1 MLSTKVNTG
10 TAVFEEYLYIGHPC
24 NLCDLKDMQQNV
36 HVDDIFNWWKNHNL
50 STMQYSNLLQETYN
64 ILKEFDLEAED
75 VTNEQEKV
83 VCNKET
89 ASRRGLLEDEVNT
102 FRP

>member
-1 MLSTKVNTG
+1 
-10 TAVFEEYLYIGHPC
+10 
-24 NLCDLKDMQQNV
+24 
-36 HVDDIFNWWKNHNL
+36 
-50 STMQYSNLLQETYN
+50 MQYSNSLQETYN

-75 VTNEQEKV
+75 DTNEQEKV

-89 ASRRGLLEDEVNT
+89 ASRRGLLEGEVNI

>member
-1 MLSTKVNTG
+1 
-10 TAVFEEYLYIGHPC
+10 
-24 NLCDLKDMQQNV
+24 
-36 HVDDIFNWWKNHNL
+36 
-50 STMQYSNLLQETYN
+50 MQYSNPLQETYN

-89 ASRRGLLEDEVNT
+89 ASRRRLLEDEVNI

>member
-1 MLSTKVNTG
+1 
-10 TAVFEEYLYIGHPC
+10 
-24 NLCDLKDMQQNV
+24 MQ
-36 HVDDIFNWWKNHNL
+36 
-50 STMQYSNLLQETYN
+50 SSNPLQETYN

-89 ASRRGLLEDEVNT
+89 PIKARIVGGWG
-102 FRP
+102 